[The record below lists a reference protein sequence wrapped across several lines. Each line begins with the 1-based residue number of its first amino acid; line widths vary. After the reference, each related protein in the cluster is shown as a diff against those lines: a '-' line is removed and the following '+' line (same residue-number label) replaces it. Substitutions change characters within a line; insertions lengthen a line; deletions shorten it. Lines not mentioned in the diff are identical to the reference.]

1 MDNRFFPLVV
11 VTAMLALGM
20 TLTVADFRRAA
31 ALKRPLAVALISQA
45 VVLPTVCLLIA
56 EAFSL
61 PPKLAVGL
69 MLISAVPG
77 GLLANVFSHLVN
89 GDLALNL
96 TLTAINAVLSI
107 ASLPAILAFSTAWF
121 TGEGRSIPLQL
132 DKFVAVVGLVLIP
145 TAIGVA
151 IRERFPELARR
162 LKRPVRVAAA
172 TLLVAISIAA
182 IAGGQSTLLSN
193 LGALTGAIVSFA
205 TISLAIGYLVPR
217 WMKLAPRQAIAISLE
232 IGMHNAMVATAIALS
247 PQLLDS
253 AEIGTVP
260 ALYGVIAPVI
270 ALLLVATVRR
280 FDPAYRSDRQSGA
293 PELTAQALSSTPGD
307 DACPASEAVAN

>member
-31 ALKRPLAVALISQA
+31 ALRRPLAVALICQA
-45 VVLPTVCLLIA
+45 IVLPSFCLLIA
-56 EAFSL
+56 EAFDL

-96 TLTAINAVLSI
+96 TLTGVNAVISI
-107 ASLPAILAFSTAWF
+107 ASLPAILAFSISWF

-151 IRERFPELARR
+151 IR
-162 LKRPVRVAAA
+162 
-172 TLLVAISIAA
+172 
-182 IAGGQSTLLSN
+182 
-193 LGALTGAIVSFA
+193 
-205 TISLAIGYLVPR
+205 
-217 WMKLAPRQAIAISLE
+217 
-232 IGMHNAMVATAIALS
+232 
-247 PQLLDS
+247 
-253 AEIGTVP
+253 
-260 ALYGVIAPVI
+260 
-270 ALLLVATVRR
+270 
-280 FDPAYRSDRQSGA
+280 
-293 PELTAQALSSTPGD
+293 
-307 DACPASEAVAN
+307 

>member
-31 ALKRPLAVALISQA
+31 ALKRPLAVALLCQA
-45 VVLPTVCLLIA
+45 LVLPALCLLIA

-61 PPKLAVGL
+61 PAKLAIGL

-107 ASLPAILAFSTAWF
+107 ASLPAILAFSITWF

-151 IRERFPELARR
+151 IRERFPDLARR

-172 TLLVAISIAA
+172 ALLVAVSVAA
-182 IAGGQSTLLSN
+182 IVGGRSTVANN
-193 LGALTGAIVSFA
+193 LGALSGAVVTFCTVSL
-205 TISLAIGYLVPR
+205 TVGYLVPR

-253 AEIGTVP
+253 AEISTVP
-260 ALYGVIAPVI
+260 ALYGVIAPII

-280 FDPAYRSDRQSGA
+280 VDPAYRQDRRSPTDSADSVISGNRH
-293 PELTAQALSSTPGD
+293 LVTKGDTP
-307 DACPASEAVAN
+307 

>member
-11 VTAMLALGM
+11 ITAMLALGM

-31 ALKRPLAVALISQA
+31 ALKRPLAAALVCQA
-45 VVLPTVCLLIA
+45 IVLPTFCLLIA

-96 TLTAINAVLSI
+96 TLTAINAVISI
-107 ASLPAILAFSTAWF
+107 ASLPAILAFSITWF

-145 TAIGVA
+145 TAIGVG
-151 IRERFPELARR
+151 IRERFPDLARR

-182 IAGGQSTLLSN
+182 IVGGRTTLAN
-193 LGALTGAIVSFA
+193 NVGALTGAVVSFA
-205 TISLAIGYLVPR
+205 TVSLTVGYLVPR

-270 ALLLVATVRR
+270 ALLLVVTVRR
-280 FDPAYRSDRQSGA
+280 VDPAYRVNRPSGA
-293 PELTAQALSSTPGD
+293 AAAAGQSRSPQPD
-307 DACPASEAVAN
+307 DDTRPASETVPS

>member
-1 MDNRFFPLVV
+1 MATASLRGAGDRLTVTASVHQHRGAPMDNRFFPLVV

-31 ALKRPLAVALISQA
+31 ALKRPLVVALLCQA
-45 VVLPTVCLLIA
+45 LALPALCLLIA

-61 PPKLAVGL
+61 PAKLSIGL

-107 ASLPAILAFSTAWF
+107 ASLPAILAFSITWF

-151 IRERFPELARR
+151 IRERFPGLARR
-162 LKRPVRVAAA
+162 LKRPVRV
-172 TLLVAISIAA
+172 S
-182 IAGGQSTLLSN
+182 AGR
-193 LGALTGAIVSFA
+193 FWW
-205 TISLAIGYLVPR
+205 P
-217 WMKLAPRQAIAISLE
+217 
-232 IGMHNAMVATAIALS
+232 S
-247 PQLLDS
+247 PWRRSSADERRCRTTSAHS
-253 AEIGTVP
+253 AE
-260 ALYGVIAPVI
+260 
-270 ALLLVATVRR
+270 RW
-280 FDPAYRSDRQSGA
+280 
-293 PELTAQALSSTPGD
+293 
-307 DACPASEAVAN
+307 

>member
-1 MDNRFFPLVV
+1 MDSRFFPLVV

-31 ALKRPLAVALISQA
+31 ALKRPLLVALLCQA
-45 VVLPTVCLLIA
+45 LVLPALCLLIA

-61 PPKLAVGL
+61 PAKLAIGL

-107 ASLPAILAFSTAWF
+107 ASLPAILAFSIHWF

-151 IRERFPELARR
+151 IRERFPGLARR
-162 LKRPVRVAAA
+162 LKRPVRVAAGA
-172 TLLVAISIAA
+172 FLVAVSVAA
-182 IAGGQSTLLSN
+182 IVGGRTTVSNN
-193 LGALTGAIVSFA
+193 LGALSGAVVTFCTVSL
-205 TISLAIGYLVPR
+205 TVGYLVPR

-280 FDPAYRSDRQSGA
+280 VDPAYRQDRRAPTDSAGNAVSDHRH
-293 PELTAQALSSTPGD
+293 LVTKGD
-307 DACPASEAVAN
+307 TQ

>member
-31 ALKRPLAVALISQA
+31 ALKRPLAVALVCQA
-45 VVLPTVCLLIA
+45 VVLPTFCLLIA
-56 EAFSL
+56 EAFNL

-96 TLTAINAVLSI
+96 TLTAINAVISI
-107 ASLPAILAFSTAWF
+107 ASLPAILAFSINWF
-121 TGEGRSIPLQL
+121 TGEGRTIPLQL

-145 TAIGVA
+145 TAIGVG

-182 IAGGQSTLLSN
+182 IVGGNRHCSTTS
-193 LGALTGAIVSFA
+193 AHSV
-205 TISLAIGYLVPR
+205 
-217 WMKLAPRQAIAISLE
+217 APSCP
-232 IGMHNAMVATAIALS
+232 S
-247 PQLLDS
+247 PPS
-253 AEIGTVP
+253 A
-260 ALYGVIAPVI
+260 
-270 ALLLVATVRR
+270 
-280 FDPAYRSDRQSGA
+280 
-293 PELTAQALSSTPGD
+293 
-307 DACPASEAVAN
+307 